1 VNASVRRLRR
11 LWFPLIY
18 PLLCVA
24 VLVAGA
30 VVGYAGWGKGDPGD
44 VFRWQT
50 WKHLFDLVFAD

>member
-1 VNASVRRLRR
+1 MRRLRR